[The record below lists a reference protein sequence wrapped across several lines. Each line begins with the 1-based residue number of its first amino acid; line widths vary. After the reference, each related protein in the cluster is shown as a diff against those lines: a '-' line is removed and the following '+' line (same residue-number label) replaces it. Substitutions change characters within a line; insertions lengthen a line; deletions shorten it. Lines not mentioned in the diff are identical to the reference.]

1 MISNTEHKI
10 DLINEYFNSNG
21 ISNVYFSE
29 TKLNA
34 INSLSIELRNKHQ
47 AVTLLSRIYQ
57 LRPGLILY
65 PEDILFTF
73 DEKKHK
79 FLIIK

>member
-1 MISNTEHKI
+1 MISNTEHQI

-21 ISNVYFSE
+21 IINVFLSE
-29 TKLNA
+29 NKLNG
-34 INSLSIELRNKHQ
+34 ISGLCIELRNKHQ
-47 AVTLLSRIYQ
+47 AVTLLSKITH

-65 PEDILFTF
+65 PEDILNAF
-73 DEKKHK
+73 DEKKHR